1 MPISYRSILS
11 VSPSSSLIE
20 DVDSVVAAWLES
32 KQLVHPLQAGTS
44 MNEGQEVSRIDWSN
58 SVVASRRWQLREHW
72 DEPNWFTGD
81 RRPERIA
88 VTSITVVQGQDQ
100 ARIWVDIDA
109 PVLRYTNRFGEEI
122 SEAQESGTPRVMK
135 ALIAA
140 FETNDGEAH
149 PFSDPL
155 VIRTSNHVQEL
166 TGVLADN
173 QRIGSCLVSSPPQ
186 GLATDQ
192 WVGIVADMTRGIEG
206 MATAYVVDPEQLA
219 EFNALVGAAL
229 SIGPGSLRTF
239 QPGAKLGLPAD
250 AFRHRVLSARKI
262 RETPLK
268 KIARMLRSAEVRRLA
283 ELRLPPILRDV
294 DYGLLRSQRYQPM
307 QTIEDLQVE
316 TATAVDER
324 DFDRVLKLNELLS
337 AELERQKQDA
347 LDALEQAIS
356 LMIHVDDLKE
366 TIEIMELETAEVAGR
381 ADESQDTVEALR
393 RRLIGLKAIAEAY
406 APLAA
411 DEKTVYPE
419 SFDDL
424 IDRINEFDRL
434 SFVGDPESARALD
447 DHPNMTVAVHK
458 AWDALASLQDYAV
471 LTSDGIWAGGG
482 IYSYVNDGGHSGRC
496 RLLGFR
502 PTESETVQSNPRMI
516 AQRTVSVPSEVHPS
530 GQLAMTAHVALLNGR
545 AGAPRMYIYDNVA
558 ADGRVYVGYLG
569 EHLQTARY

>member
-11 VSPSSSLIE
+11 VAPSSSLI
-20 DVDSVVAAWLES
+20 DNVDSVVADWLDS
-32 KQLVHPLQAGTS
+32 KQLAPPLQPGTS

-72 DEPNWFTGD
+72 DEPSWYAGE
-81 RRPERIA
+81 RQPGRIA

-109 PVLRYTNRFGEEI
+109 PILRYTNRFGDEI
-122 SEAQESGTPRVMK
+122 AEAQESGTPRVMK
-135 ALIAA
+135 ALIAE
-140 FETNDGEAH
+140 FEINDGAAH
-149 PFSDPL
+149 PFSAPL
-155 VIRTSNHVQEL
+155 VIGSLKHVQEL
-166 TGVLADN
+166 AGVLADD
-173 QRIGSCLVSSPPQ
+173 QRIGACLVSSPPP
-186 GLATDQ
+186 GIETGH
-192 WVGIVADMTRGIEG
+192 WVKIVADMTRGIEG
-206 MATAYVVDPEQLA
+206 MATSYVVEPELLK
-219 EFNALVGAAL
+219 EFNSVVGAAL
-229 SIGPGSLRTF
+229 SIDPGSLRTF
-239 QPGAKLGLPAD
+239 QPGAKLGVAAD

-294 DYGLLRSQRYQPM
+294 DYGLLRSQRYQPL
-307 QTIEDLQVE
+307 QTIEDLKVE
-316 TATAVDER
+316 TATAVGDR
-324 DFDRVLKLNELLS
+324 DFDRVLKLNERLS

-347 LDALEQAIS
+347 LDALEQAIG
-356 LMIHVDDLKE
+356 LMTHVDDLKE

-381 ADESQDTVEALR
+381 ADESQDIVEALR
-393 RRLIGLKAIAEAY
+393 RRLIGLRAVAEAY
-406 APLAA
+406 APLTD
-411 DEKTVYPE
+411 DERTVYPE

-434 SFVGDPESARALD
+434 SFVGAPESARALD

-471 LTSDGIWAGGG
+471 LTSGGGWAGGG
-482 IYSYVNDGGHSGRC
+482 IYSYINDGGHSGRC

-530 GQLAMTAHVALLNGR
+530 GQIAMTAHVALLNGR
-545 AGAPRMYIYDNVA
+545 AGAPRMYLYDNVA
-558 ADGRVYVGYLG
+558 SDGRVYVGYLG